1 MQLDPNDLKKT
12 INNAAHSFQEKTGI
26 KGKTAS
32 ARQEKETP
40 SPDEPAV
47 SGQGDSAGKSDSP
60 QKLTRKQKKSR
71 RSRKS
76 GKGAKSDRTA
86 RSGQP
91 HQSDHPDGQKTDYGR
106 PHQDDRTA
114 ESGQNAKTGQPDQNN
129 HPDGQKTE
137 QAQQRQDYRKTEPGQ
152 KEESDRSH
160 QNEHRDG
167 QSKQS
172 GAHKAGITGKTKKG
186 LFLKKERSPEIQV
199 PDTEDAPSRKNQ
211 DRKELWAGPAQKIS
225 ETVRKI
231 GRNTSRRK
239 ASEDAKALQE
249 TDIPVTGYT
258 PEQPE
263 ISGSE
268 KAKTQD
274 SSKSSEKAKTQ
285 DSPKSSEKA
294 KTQDSSKSSEKA
306 KAQDSPKSSEKEKA
320 QDQTKESEKEKARGR
335 SKKSRRAR
343 KKDRLKRSGSA
354 KTQDHSKESEP
365 VKIRGRSIAS
375 EPGKDSGKTPDHTKI
390 SGTGMAPEAETSR
403 PETPPEPA
411 DHSIQGPAASAERDA
426 EESPA
431 SEKGTAPKRGF
442 DPEKDI
448 APIRAFD
455 PEKDTAPI
463 RAFASEKETA
473 PKGQT
478 LSGGETPS
486 DGRDLKSGS
495 VKPETGA
502 ALSGEELKASE
513 ETSDGGLQKTD
524 GTLSEVPAKSTGF
537 LRNVWLLLVTWW
549 KAFFGSLVKKVGYTL
564 AAAGVIAF
572 VAALLCCILY
582 LSTMGSRSGQTVDSG
597 GRDREEM
604 IPEEGAEAD
613 YDGIAPA
620 DEAGPTGWSQVLPDQ
635 TGGTDGDQA
644 LAKAFEG
651 LFSRTREAAVVLRQ
665 QAEDTIREEYM
676 EILESGRGA
685 EYTPE
690 SEAQKKLWE
699 KVRSER
705 KEELKEKPLLILVN
719 KWHTLPE
726 DYVVE
731 PVDLENG
738 QQISSICYDQMVEM
752 LQDCRSAGGTPI
764 VCSGY
769 RPHVTQVYLFDQQI
783 NRWLYMGYGQEEAEA
798 MAATAVAVPGTS
810 EHELGLA
817 ADIYSSENMDLDES
831 QVNTF
836 TQQWLMKHSWE
847 YGFIL
852 RYPNG
857 KSSITGIIFEPW
869 HYRYVGRKYAEKIY
883 KADVCLEEYL
893 DEADHPYSP
902 LDPFAETAEET
913 GDGTED
919 ESTNGTTDGIENGSA
934 NETTDGFQD
943 GSMNESTDQ
952 SGNEFMNQP
961 TDGAGNGS
969 LNETMDGAGN
979 EFMNQPADGSGDGF
993 QNGTTGGSDNEFMN
1007 QPADG
1012 SGDGFTN
1019 GTTDG
1024 FQNESINGTFGGTY
1038 NGY

>member
-32 ARQEKETP
+32 ARQEEETP
-40 SPDEPAV
+40 SSDEPAV

-76 GKGAKSDRTA
+76 GKGAKSDRPA
-86 RSGQP
+86 RSGQTNR
-91 HQSDHPDGQKTDYGR
+91 SGQKTEPGHS
-106 PHQDDRTA
+106 HQDDRTA

-129 HPDGQKTE
+129 HPDGQKTD

-231 GRNTSRRK
+231 GKNTSRRK

-249 TDIPVTGYT
+249 TDIPVTDHT
-258 PEQPE
+258 PDQPE
-263 ISGSE
+263 IFGSE
-268 KAKTQD
+268 R
-274 SSKSSEKAKTQ
+274 AKTQ

-306 KAQDSPKSSEKEKA
+306 KAQDSPKSSEKEKT

-375 EPGKDSGKTPDHTKI
+375 EPGKDSGKTSDHTKI

-403 PETPPEPA
+403 PETPPESA
-411 DHSIQGPAASAERDA
+411 DHSLQGPAASAERDA

-431 SEKGTAPKRGF
+431 SKKDTAPKRGF
-442 DPEKDI
+442 DPEKDT

-455 PEKDTAPI
+455 QEKDTAPV

-486 DGRDLKSGS
+486 DGRDLKSGF

-502 ALSGEELKASE
+502 ALSGDEQKASE
-513 ETSDGGLQKTD
+513 ETSDGGFQKAD

-549 KAFFGSLVKKVGYTL
+549 KAFFASLVKKVGYTL

-572 VAALLCCILY
+572 VAALFCCILY
-582 LSTMGSRSGQTVDSG
+582 LSMMGSRSGQTVDSG

-769 RPHVTQVYLFDQQI
+769 RPHDTQVYLFDQQI

-836 TQQWLMKHSWE
+836 TQQWLMEHSWE

-934 NETTDGFQD
+934 NETTDGFQ
-943 GSMNESTDQ
+943 
-952 SGNEFMNQP
+952 
-961 TDGAGNGS
+961 
-969 LNETMDGAGN
+969 
-979 EFMNQPADGSGDGF
+979 
-993 QNGTTGGSDNEFMN
+993 NGTTGGSDNEFMN
-1007 QPADG
+1007 QPAEG

-1024 FQNESINGTFGGTY
+1024 FQNEPINGTFSGTY